1 MTTSQKG
8 GPTSD
13 VPPLKSAPGDQR
25 KAVLFKNFLPFV
37 VTWNIAIF
45 NNLVPPRSNIQ
56 IFLVTWLH
64 SSEFGSLLLRRF
76 LQ

>member
-8 GPTSD
+8 GPR
-13 VPPLKSAPGDQR
+13 PMCLRLKSAPGDQR
-25 KAVLFKNFLPFV
+25 KAILFKNFLPFV

-45 NNLVPPRSNIQ
+45 NNLVPPRSNIP